1 MKLFPLALLM
11 AAPATA
17 QSLIDYDLVMQENA
31 DRVVVET
38 DAQGHE
44 TRTLDMGNGVMI
56 SCGPDGC
63 LGTDMTDKG
72 ALGCTFAIFTE
83 LQAFAEVC
91 EGVLDADGKAAMTE
105 AFDTVGQIV
114 ARNAVPPR
122 PASYPQEVLDAAMAR
137 LRVQLGENAASQC
150 RAELDGDVGI
160 MLQAVVQGWQAGEGR
175 PDPSDDRLPVMNPCL

>member
-1 MKLFPLALLM
+1 LKLLPLALSM

-31 DRVVVET
+31 DRVVVAT
-38 DAQGHE
+38 DAEGRE

-63 LGTDMTDKG
+63 IGMDMTDKG

-83 LQAFAEVC
+83 LQAFAQVC

-114 ARNAVPPR
+114 ARNAVPPPSR
-122 PASYPQEVLDAAMAR
+122 NLPARGSGCDRCPSPGRTWRRSGRSVPGPDGRRRGHDAAGGCARMAGWR
-137 LRVQLGENAASQC
+137 GPAGS
-150 RAELDGDVGI
+150 VG
-160 MLQAVVQGWQAGEGR
+160 
-175 PDPSDDRLPVMNPCL
+175 

>member
-1 MKLFPLALLM
+1 M
-11 AAPATA
+11 A
-17 QSLIDYDLVMQENA
+17 QSLIDYDLVLQQNA
-31 DRVVVET
+31 DRVVVTT
-38 DAQGHE
+38 DAEGRQI
-44 TRTLDMGNGVMI
+44 RTLDMGNGVTI

-63 LGTDMTDKG
+63 LGTDISDRG

-83 LQAFAEVC
+83 LRAFSEVC
-91 EGVLDADGKAAMTE
+91 PGSLDVEGTAAMTE

-137 LRVQLGENAASQC
+137 LRAELGEDAASQC
-150 RAELDGDVGI
+150 QAELAGDMGL

>member
-1 MKLFPLALLM
+1 LKLLPLALSM

-31 DRVVVET
+31 DRVVVAT
-38 DAQGHE
+38 DAEGRE

-63 LGTDMTDKG
+63 IGMDMTDKG

-83 LQAFAEVC
+83 LQAFAQVC

-114 ARNAVPPR
+114 ARNAVPPL
-122 PASYPQEVLDAAMAR
+122 PATYPQEVLDATVAR
-137 LRVQLGENAASQC
+137 LQAGLGDDPAGQC
-150 RAELDGDVGI
+150 QAQMDGDVGM
-160 MLQAVVQGWQAGEGR
+160 MLLAVVQGWQAGEGR